1 MKEET
6 ILKNKWTKHF
16 RLTAKSTLKYYKI
29 VGCFIIGFEFPQK
42 FGELQPHFVIYPLWK
57 KNLKECFS
65 WPYLLL
71 HIKDSKGFDY
81 KITLSDI
88 LENISEI
95 ITNTEKYLGVSLLD
109 DIHSEDIIKL
119 SLETWNK
126 NNSYD
131 RIAIVYIKSY
141 MSTYLNDIV
150 MFNQTIFSLDN
161 LYAQMNSDWFKRNIG
176 EYDKWKENLVSV
188 FSNRQA
194 VLDKIEENIANSKIK
209 ERVELLP

>member
-1 MKEET
+1 ME
-6 ILKNKWTKHF
+6 
-16 RLTAKSTLKYYKI
+16 
-29 VGCFIIGFEFPQK
+29 
-42 FGELQPHFVIYPLWK
+42 

-150 MFNQTIFSLDN
+150 MFNQTISSLDN